1 MNEVELVAG
10 LPQTANYRYGD
21 VVGNRL
27 YAAGQVPVDG
37 DNQVVGI
44 GDVAAQARQCIDN
57 LRALVAVHGFTADD
71 VHQLTVYVVGDHDAL
86 LAAWAEVSNAFDH
99 NVPPATLLGVSVL
112 GFTDQLVEIDAQI
125 ERAG

>member
-1 MNEVELVAG
+1 MNEVELAAG
-10 LPQTANYRYGD
+10 LPQTAKYRYGD

-37 DNQVVGI
+37 ENRVVGI

-86 LAAWAEVSNAFDH
+86 LAAWAEVSNAFNH